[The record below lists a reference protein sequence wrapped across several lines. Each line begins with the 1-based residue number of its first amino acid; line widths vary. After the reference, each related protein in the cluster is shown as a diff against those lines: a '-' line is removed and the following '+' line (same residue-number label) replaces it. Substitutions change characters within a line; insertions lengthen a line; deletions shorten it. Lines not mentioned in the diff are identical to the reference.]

1 MISVMTIILLLA
13 LTTALVVTIERHH
26 RRTWRL
32 PHPPLGADAGTTD
45 ASRAA
50 VDLDLDHVQHDLAAR
65 A

>member
-26 RRTWRL
+26 RRTWQG
-32 PHPPLGADAGTTD
+32 PHAPLGADAGTTD
-45 ASRAA
+45 AFWGP